1 KNKVTLP
8 PAESTA
14 AAPGRRW
21 REQRRSR
28 NDPPDD
34 LSQARP
40 VEKSRSHSRPSLR
53 DGMVGAVSAQGRG
66 NRQLERG
73 DGDRADRHIAAAA
86 ALAQCRERRDRAL
99 RLGRV
104 RDRVLPDL
112 RLRSGARAARARV
125 ARSQAGCRSGQ
136 GVSFSAPGQEIGMLF
151 AKPFGVR
158 FHLRLAMSTLAAAL
172 CVGAAAGSATAAEK
186 LTYLLPAPPSLPAF
200 APWVLAKHLG
210 YYAEAGYDVDFV
222 VARGGVDVAKQIG
235 VGNAPIGG
243 AIGDTPIIVRGNG
256 VPVKSVGL
264 MGGGA
269 LTVVVGR
276 KDRGIEKLEDLRGKK
291 ISVLA
296 FQDTT
301 YYALL
306 GALASKI
313 IGKGDVDA
321 QAVGPA
327 SVASLV
333 VAGAVDA
340 CACTPDW
347 EINVKDT
354 VSLPTKDYFQ
364 SMSQAILASD
374 KIIAERPDMVRAIVK
389 ATLKGM
395 QYVMEDPN
403 KAALAYVEASPSF
416 KGKEELM
423 KKILANYVERT
434 YKGQSL
440 LGAMDPQRLA
450 NVQHFYKEQG
460 FIETELPVGELY
472 SNDFIQ
478 ELAALSD
485 GRATGKRGRRRR
497 EGGELMST

>member
-1 KNKVTLP
+1 MSFDKAFGLLQKHLLTPLLALAVCVGVLS
-8 PAESTA
+8 STA
-14 AAPGRRW
+14 
-21 REQRRSR
+21 S
-28 NDPPDD
+28 
-34 LSQARP
+34 
-40 VEKSRSHSRPSLR
+40 
-53 DGMVGAVSAQGRG
+53 
-66 NRQLERG
+66 
-73 DGDRADRHIAAAA
+73 
-86 ALAQCRERRDRAL
+86 
-99 RLGRV
+99 
-104 RDRVLPDL
+104 
-112 RLRSGARAARARV
+112 
-125 ARSQAGCRSGQ
+125 
-136 GVSFSAPGQEIGMLF
+136 
-151 AKPFGVR
+151 
-158 FHLRLAMSTLAAAL
+158 
-172 CVGAAAGSATAAEK
+172 AAEK
-186 LTYLLPAPPSLPAF
+186 ITYLLPAPPSLPAF

-210 YYAEAGYDVDFV
+210 YYSEAGYDVEFV

-306 GALASKI
+306 GALASKGI
-313 IGKGDVDA
+313 TKNDVNA

-327 SVASLV
+327 AVASLV
-333 VAGAVDA
+333 VAGTVDA

-347 EINVKDT
+347 EINVKDGVKDV

-364 SMSQAILASD
+364 SMSQAILTSD
-374 KIIAERPDMVRAIVK
+374 KMIAERPDMVRAIVK
-389 ATLKGM
+389 ATLRGM
-395 QYVMEDPN
+395 KFVMDDPD

-423 KKILANYVERT
+423 KQILANYTERT
-434 YKGQSL
+434 YKGQAT

-450 NVQHFYKEQG
+450 NLQKFYKSQG
-460 FIETELPVGELY
+460 FIEAELPVDQLY
-472 SNDFIQ
+472 SNDFI
-478 ELAALSD
+478 
-485 GRATGKRGRRRR
+485 K
-497 EGGELMST
+497 

>member
-1 KNKVTLP
+1 MSFETVWRR
-8 PAESTA
+8 
-14 AAPGRRW
+14 PGK
-21 REQRRSR
+21 
-28 NDPPDD
+28 
-34 LSQARP
+34 L
-40 VEKSRSHSRPSLR
+40 
-53 DGMVGAVSAQGRG
+53 VSA
-66 NRQLERG
+66 L
-73 DGDRADRHIAAAA
+73 AAAA
-86 ALAQCRERRDRAL
+86 GIAMMTA
-99 RLGRV
+99 
-104 RDRVLPDL
+104 P
-112 RLRSGARAARARV
+112 
-125 ARSQAGCRSGQ
+125 AG
-136 GVSFSAPGQEIGMLF
+136 
-151 AKPFGVR
+151 
-158 FHLRLAMSTLAAAL
+158 
-172 CVGAAAGSATAAEK
+172 AAEK

-210 YYAEAGYDVDFV
+210 YYAEAGYDVSFV

-306 GALASKI
+306 GALASKGI
-313 IGKGDVDA
+313 TKNDVNA

-327 SVASLV
+327 AVASLV
-333 VAGAVDA
+333 VAGTVDA

-347 EINVKDT
+347 EIDVREGVKDT
-354 VSLPTKDYFQ
+354 VSLPTTDYFQ

-374 KIIAERPDMVRAIVK
+374 KMIAERPDMVRAIVK
-389 ATLKGM
+389 ATLRGM
-395 QYVMEDPN
+395 QYVMSDPS
-403 KAALAYVEASPSF
+403 KAALTYVEASPSF

-423 KKILANYVERT
+423 KKILANYTERT
-434 YKGQSL
+434 YRGQST

-450 NVQHFYKEQG
+450 KLQQFYKAQG
-460 FIETELPVGELY
+460 FIESELPVDQLY
-472 SNDFIQ
+472 SNDFI
-478 ELAALSD
+478 
-485 GRATGKRGRRRR
+485 K
-497 EGGELMST
+497 

>member
-1 KNKVTLP
+1 M
-8 PAESTA
+8 SF
-14 AAPGRRW
+14 
-21 REQRRSR
+21 
-28 NDPPDD
+28 
-34 LSQARP
+34 
-40 VEKSRSHSRPSLR
+40 EKACGWLR
-53 DGMVGAVSAQGRG
+53 FHKSA
-66 NRQLERG
+66 L
-73 DGDRADRHIAAAA
+73 AAAA
-86 ALAQCRERRDRAL
+86 C
-99 RLGRV
+99 V
-104 RDRVLPDL
+104 
-112 RLRSGARAARARV
+112 AA
-125 ARSQAGCRSGQ
+125 
-136 GVSFSAPGQEIGMLF
+136 
-151 AKPFGVR
+151 
-158 FHLRLAMSTLAAAL
+158 T
-172 CVGAAAGSATAAEK
+172 CVGVAAGPAFAAEK
-186 LTYLLPAPPSLPAF
+186 ITYLLPAPPSLPAF

-210 YYAEAGYDVDFV
+210 YYSEAGYDVDFV

-256 VPVKSVGL
+256 VPVKAVGL

-306 GALASKI
+306 GALAAKGISKN
-313 IGKGDVDA
+313 DVNA

-327 SVASLV
+327 AVASLV
-333 VAGAVDA
+333 VAGTVDA

-347 EINVKDT
+347 EIDVKEGAKDT

-374 KIIAERPDMVRAIVK
+374 KMIAERPDMVRAIVK

-395 QYVMEDPN
+395 QFVMDDPN

-423 KKILANYVERT
+423 KKILANYTERT
-434 YKGQSL
+434 YKGQST

-450 NVQHFYKEQG
+450 KLQQFYKAQG
-460 FIETELPVGELY
+460 FIEAELPIDQLY
-472 SNDFIQ
+472 SNDFI
-478 ELAALSD
+478 
-485 GRATGKRGRRRR
+485 K
-497 EGGELMST
+497 